1 LAKLKGAEAADAMQ
15 DDPLTDKSLE
25 AKLNEE
31 RAALRNLEGMA
42 VSTRGFFPDF
52 DTTLQKQKDK
62 VTTLAE
68 QITNTKPIDV
78 RIKQSQGALNRAQ
91 AALDKKV
98 LAHDALCSQL
108 QDIQEK
114 ITAAAAEKETMQQ
127 AVVTAQALLDKFS
140 GQGVPCKASPT
151 PLTSEHAKLA
161 EVSYQWMSRVP
172 LEVAQKIN
180 AEMGID
186 GINLQQGLLGFKEA
200 VQAASAHSE
209 PTQPQP
215 PSSSDSGLFDFDP
228 DEEMEAE
235 VDDTALA
242 AAVKMGFEPPKDPGE
257 LPKLFVAFHK
267 AELKRHKCYSDAVKK
282 SSIKKK

>member
-1 LAKLKGAEAADAMQ
+1 
-15 DDPLTDKSLE
+15 
-25 AKLNEE
+25 
-31 RAALRNLEGMA
+31 
-42 VSTRGFFPDF
+42 
-52 DTTLQKQKDK
+52 
-62 VTTLAE
+62 
-68 QITNTKPIDV
+68 
-78 RIKQSQGALNRAQ
+78 
-91 AALDKKV
+91 
-98 LAHDALCSQL
+98 
-108 QDIQEK
+108 
-114 ITAAAAEKETMQQ
+114 
-127 AVVTAQALLDKFS
+127 
-140 GQGVPCKASPT
+140 
-151 PLTSEHAKLA
+151 
-161 EVSYQWMSRVP
+161 MSRVP